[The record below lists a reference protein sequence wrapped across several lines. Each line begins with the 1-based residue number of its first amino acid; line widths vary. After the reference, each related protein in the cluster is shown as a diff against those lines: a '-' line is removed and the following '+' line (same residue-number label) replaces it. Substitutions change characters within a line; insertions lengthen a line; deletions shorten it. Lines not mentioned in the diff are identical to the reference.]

1 MKITDYNKQKILQLY
16 IDTICYT
23 IGIDKE
29 ADLFAYQRLLQT
41 KSILSNERLEEEI
54 LQQYPSLLENQNE
67 TY

>member
-1 MKITDYNKQKILQLY
+1 MKITDYNRQKILQSY
-16 IDTICYT
+16 IDTICNT
-23 IGIDKE
+23 IGIDKG

-54 LQQYPSLLENQNE
+54 LQQYPYLLENQNE